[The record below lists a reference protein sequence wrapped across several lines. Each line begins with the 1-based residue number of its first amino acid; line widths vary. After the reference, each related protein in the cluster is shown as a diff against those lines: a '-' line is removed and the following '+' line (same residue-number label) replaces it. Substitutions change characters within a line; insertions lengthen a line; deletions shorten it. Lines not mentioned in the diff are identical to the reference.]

1 MVIDSIWAT
10 VGSTNLDRRSF
21 ELNEELNL
29 VVYNGDIAR
38 RLERVFDEDLERS
51 RQVTYAQWRN
61 RGIVEPHPRDALA
74 PGPRSALIADAG

>member
-38 RLERVFDEDLERS
+38 RLERIFVDDLERS
-51 RQVTYAQWRN
+51 RQVTYEQWKN
-61 RGIVEPHPRDALA
+61 RGIVSRILELLSLPVR
-74 PGPRSALIADAG
+74 GQM

>member
-29 VVYNGDIAR
+29 VVYDGGIAR
-38 RLERVFDEDLERS
+38 RLERVFEKDLGRVPPGHLRGMEEPRDSSTASSRSSRS
-51 RQVTYAQWRN
+51 RS
-61 RGIVEPHPRDALA
+61 G
-74 PGPRSALIADAG
+74 SALIADAD